1 MSLRDE
7 LLSDPEAIGYAPM
20 IAAGDHAGIVA
31 RLNLVEPGRTA
42 LVPLTFVTVRTLVAL
57 LGPAGA
63 VLVKKL
69 RAFAAQPDFSPDT
82 DPQSYALHA
91 TVQEMLPF
99 ISQGD
104 PARGDGVDMGDPGS
118 RALFSALATIGV
130 ITQDEADSVLALG
143 TPPCSRAFQLIGR
156 SVTLNEVSE
165 ALNGG

>member
-31 RLNLVEPGRTA
+31 RLNLVEAGRTA
-42 LVPLTFVTVRTLVAL
+42 LVPLTFVTVRTLVAR

-69 RAFAAQPDFSPDT
+69 RAFAAAPDPENE
-82 DPQSYALHA
+82 QLYALHA

-104 PARGDGVDMGDPGS
+104 PARGDGVDIGDPGS
-118 RALFSALATIGV
+118 RALFSALAAMGV

-143 TPPCSRAFQLIGR
+143 TPSCSRAFQLFAR
-156 SVTLNEVSE
+156 TVTLNEVSE